1 MIRWMG
7 QRNPENQLIGGKH
20 PIIYRQDFAGPS
32 TVLFGTHGTQKNARN
47 PALTMDTRPGMAVSE
62 NICQGE

>member
-1 MIRWMG
+1 VVNI
-7 QRNPENQLIGGKH
+7 PLFIGFQPSKV
-20 PIIYRQDFAGPS
+20 QDFAGPS